1 MPAAWVHSAAHSGP
15 APWQPC
21 SPHLNNGRDWWKL
34 QAVALIH
41 NRNDTGAAMNNKA
54 HIDRYQDLLA
64 WHASSEI
71 YVFNLHK
78 VDLIKVQMAKRQ
90 RWKCLAKASLI
101 REAVFQGWR
110 WPGSSDWALPY
121 NARHVSA
128 PLPAT
133 CQPHSAC
140 SGPGWGHLTR
150 WSPSVCSSQNSRA
163 AQSLCCGFC

>member
-101 REAVFQGWR
+101 READFQGGGGR
-110 WPGSSDWALPY
+110 ALLTGLCPTM
-121 NARHVSA
+121 
-128 PLPAT
+128 PAT